1 MKGIILKDL
10 YDNFCIPKNAASF
23 ILAALFVLPFG
34 FLTHSKYYYGLFA
47 GVILPLIGGCAAE
60 AATEQDEAANFNKLL
75 ITFPVTKAE
84 IVTAKYILG
93 FGFIAV
99 TDLVALLCS
108 LVQVYV
114 HHTFRL
120 TEALCVWGISISISL
135 IFLSVIYVG
144 YFLLGKRWGTIF
156 FIIVTALIGAVYGAS
171 SVVLGM
177 DVIFNLSP
185 LLVLCL
191 LFAGVVIVALSRL
204 ASIRIYKKKYS

>member
-23 ILAALFVLPFG
+23 IFAALVILPLG
-34 FLTHSKYYYGLFA
+34 FLTHSQYYYGLFA

-93 FGFIAV
+93 LGFIAV
-99 TDLVALLCS
+99 TDLIALLCS

-114 HHTFRL
+114 HHTVRL

-135 IFLSVIYVG
+135 IFLSVIYIG

-156 FIIVTALIGAVYGAS
+156 FIIVTAVIGAVYGAS
-171 SVVLGM
+171 SVLLGM
-177 DVIFNLSP
+177 DAIFNLSP
-185 LLVLCL
+185 LPVFCL
-191 LFAGVVIVALSRL
+191 LLAGIVIVALSRM
-204 ASIRIYKKKYS
+204 ASIRIFTKKYS